1 VNIVEVKSHN
11 LRELGVTAGVMGH
24 IRYPGRI
31 CFVYLDESGDTRFIL
46 VPYEEELAVWKHLVD
61 RELSALEGYEMLDV
75 DPIVSQWAARGRD

>member
-1 VNIVEVKSHN
+1 
-11 LRELGVTAGVMGH
+11 
-24 IRYPGRI
+24 
-31 CFVYLDESGDTRFIL
+31 LDESGDTRFIL